1 MKKAVIIFVLLFIET
16 LTFSAET
23 TKGVEMKSERFNR
36 GWEKL
41 KEVDGKAGE
50 NVINALKD
58 IAPEFADL
66 LIEFPFGDIY
76 SRKALDLRSREIAT
90 IAALTAM
97 GNAAPQLKVH
107 IQAGLNVGLT
117 EKEIV
122 EIIIQMSVYSG
133 FPSALNGLTVAKEVF
148 DEKQ

>member
-1 MKKAVIIFVLLFIET
+1 MKKTLFVCTFLILQT
-16 LTFSAET
+16 LTANET
-23 TKGVEMKSERFNR
+23 TKGFEMKSDRFKQ

-50 NVINALKD
+50 NVINSLKD

-76 SRKALDLRSREIAT
+76 SRKELDLKSREIAT

-97 GNAAPQLKVH
+97 GNATPQLKVH

-117 EKEIV
+117 QKEIV

-133 FPSALNGLTVAKEVF
+133 FPSALNGLFAAQEVF
-148 DEKQ
+148 KNEQ